1 MIYDFMCSAILV
13 RMLSHTISD
22 TDPYDLHLS
31 TTHRCSTARSLQ
43 LWVSSL
49 SQAQRSDP
57 QRTPYQHLSSHPLPH
72 QRTLPQPPTPYL
84 PHSLGEPLRRLDS
97 SRACPARRL
106 SRVQHLR
113 APPWRRA
120 IRSDCTDDI
129 THPRSHLVDT
139 RGWLD
144 LLRRRAPRL
153 VATDRRGARRQKT
166 RYPASRCARPH
177 DHDHAAPRTFLLFVI
192 ALFLTFTPLSRPPLP
207 QPQPST
213 S

>member
-1 MIYDFMCSAILV
+1 MGVISQPGATV
-13 RMLSHTISD
+13 R
-22 TDPYDLHLS
+22 PS
-31 TTHRCSTARSLQ
+31 TH
-43 LWVSSL
+43 
-49 SQAQRSDP
+49 
-57 QRTPYQHLSSHPLPH
+57 
-72 QRTLPQPPTPYL
+72 TLPAPKLPPSPAPTHPPSTSTPTPYL